1 MSLSAISRTDRN
13 ASTQLRHGRAHR
25 AKLEAIAAKRDTV
38 VFAERCASFMDGID
52 GMREAMEEIK
62 AWARAGGRS
71 GSLIYS
77 ESQRDTNDS
86 MLRVKQVI
94 SVKGH
99 VTLPT
104 VVGHWKV
111 AKATPEQEAWA
122 KRMANR

>member
-1 MSLSAISRTDRN
+1 MSLAATSRADRN
-13 ASTQLRHGRAHR
+13 ASTKLRHGRAHR
-25 AKLEAIAAKRDTV
+25 AKAGAIAAKRDTV
-38 VFAERCASFMDGID
+38 VFAERCSSFMDGID
-52 GMREAMEEIK
+52 AMREAMEEIK

-77 ESQRDTNDS
+77 ESQRDIHDS
-86 MLRVKQVI
+86 MLRVKHVI
-94 SVKGH
+94 SIKGH

-104 VVGHWKV
+104 VVGQWKV